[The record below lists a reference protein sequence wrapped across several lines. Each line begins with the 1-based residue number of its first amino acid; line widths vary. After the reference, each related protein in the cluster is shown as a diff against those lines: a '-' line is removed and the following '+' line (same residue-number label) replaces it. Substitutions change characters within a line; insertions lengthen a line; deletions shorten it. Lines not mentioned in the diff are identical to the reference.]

1 MRSFNPRHGCLAS
14 PKCEEFVSTSSPA
27 NTEAANT
34 PRCLDRSGTYEAWYV
49 TASDPATRRGFW
61 IRYTTFNPATG
72 VAVDSHS
79 ALWAFAF
86 DRDNANLNWGGKVT
100 YPLRALQ
107 TSARPFRLRL
117 EGAVLERD
125 GCSGQVHTDRGSA
138 RWNLKWTSREP
149 PFPFLRP
156 RWQGLSSVANVGAQ
170 PALTV
175 SGTFEV
181 NGKVHRLE
189 AAPGGQQHTW
199 GSSHALAWN
208 WGFASGQ
215 DFWVDGATSRVR
227 SRLGR
232 VIVGTA
238 VGAQAGTHRFLFNG
252 PVQVLRNRGP
262 ISPQAWEAAAR
273 LSDRTLIVAIKPR
286 REDLIGVTYA
296 DPRGGSRFCYHTE
309 VADLEMRMM
318 RGDESLAAIVRP
330 ASAAFEYASETP
342 LAGVP
347 LLV

>member
-1 MRSFNPRHGCLAS
+1 ML
-14 PKCEEFVSTSSPA
+14 STD
-27 NTEAANT
+27 AANA
-34 PRCLDRSGTYEAWYV
+34 PRCLNRTGTYEAWYL
-49 TASDPATRRGFW
+49 TLADPASGRGFW
-61 IRYTTFNPATG
+61 LRYTTLNPASG
-72 VAVDSHS
+72 VSTKSES

-86 DRDNANLNWGGKVT
+86 DRDQPQANWGGKMT
-100 YPLRALQ
+100 FPLRALQ
-107 TSARPFRLRL
+107 TSFRPFGVRID
-117 EGAVLERD
+117 GARLERD
-125 GCSGQVHTDRGSA
+125 GCSGQVHTERGSM
-138 RWNLKWTSREP
+138 RWDLSWQSREP

-175 SGTFEV
+175 SGTIEV
-181 NGKVHRLE
+181 NGETHQMNGV
-189 AAPGGQQHTW
+189 PGGQQHTW

-208 WGFASGQ
+208 WGFASGA

-232 VIVGTA
+232 VLVGTA
-238 VGAQAGTHRFLFNG
+238 VGAQAGQERFLFNG

-262 ISPQAWEAAAR
+262 ISADAWKAEAR
-273 LSDRTLIVAIKPR
+273 LGDRTLLVTIKPR
-286 REDLIGVTYA
+286 REDLIGVTYE

-309 VADLEMRMM
+309 VADLELLMK
-318 RGDESLAAIVRP
+318 RGEKTVASLTRR

-347 LLV
+347 LTV

>member
-1 MRSFNPRHGCLAS
+1 MKSD
-14 PKCEEFVSTSSPA
+14 
-27 NTEAANT
+27 AANAV
-34 PRCLDRSGTYEAWYV
+34 RCQDRPGTYEAWYV
-49 TASDPATRRGFW
+49 TVSDPTARRGFW
-61 IRYTTFNPATG
+61 IRYTTLNPAPG
-72 VAVDSHS
+72 VTAEAHS
-79 ALWAFAF
+79 ALWAFTF
-86 DRDNANLNWGGKVT
+86 DRDRPDLNWSGKVSH
-100 YPLRALQ
+100 PLRALQ
-107 TSARPFRLRL
+107 TSTRPFRLRIL
-117 EGAVLERD
+117 GATLERD

-138 RWNLKWTSREP
+138 RWDLQWESREP

-156 RWQGLSSVANVGAQ
+156 RWQGLSSVANVGVQ
-170 PALTV
+170 PALSV

-181 NGKVHRLE
+181 NNRVHRLD

-208 WGFASGQ
+208 WGFASGA

-238 VGAQAGTHRFLFNG
+238 VGAQAGGHRFLFNG

-262 ISPQAWEAAAR
+262 ISSEAWRAVAR
-273 LSDRTLIVAIKPR
+273 LGDRTLMVAIKPR
-286 REDLIGVTYA
+286 LEDLIGVTYA

-309 VADLEMRMM
+309 VADLELRMR
-318 RGDESLAAIVRP
+318 RRDESLAAVVRP

-347 LLV
+347 LLIEA